1 MNSIRQA
8 GMVHRRRLTIHMN
21 RLMVH
26 ECRSGVYYYADYVI
40 CNLLGTVNV
49 TDHVSLQSTNIVPC
63 V

>member
-26 ECRSGVYYYADYVI
+26 ECRLGVYYYADYVI
-40 CNLLGTVNV
+40 CDLLGTVNV